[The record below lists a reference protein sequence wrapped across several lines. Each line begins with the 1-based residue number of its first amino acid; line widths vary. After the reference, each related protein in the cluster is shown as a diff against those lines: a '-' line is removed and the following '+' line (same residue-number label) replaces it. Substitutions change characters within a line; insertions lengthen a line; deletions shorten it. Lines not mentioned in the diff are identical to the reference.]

1 MSHNDVKENTGE
13 INYILTNY
21 REIVTQT
28 LAMETPEQY
37 VEIWKLTIKTL
48 ERSQWHHG
56 VCIDNFEQTSHWSGV
71 SVVELEQVNS
81 GWIE

>member
-37 VEIWKLTIKTL
+37 VES
-48 ERSQWHHG
+48 ES
-56 VCIDNFEQTSHWSGV
+56 
-71 SVVELEQVNS
+71 
-81 GWIE
+81 